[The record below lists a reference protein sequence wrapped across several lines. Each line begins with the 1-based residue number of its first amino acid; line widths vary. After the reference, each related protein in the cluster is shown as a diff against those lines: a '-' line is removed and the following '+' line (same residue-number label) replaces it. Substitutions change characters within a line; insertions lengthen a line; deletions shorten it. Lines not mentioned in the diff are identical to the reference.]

1 MRGLLMSEISPD
13 GGAVTGTAP
22 TASRTTGGRSA
33 TVSPA
38 QDGPLTAP
46 EPQVARA
53 RPDSGAASSMNQDI
67 TRALADVR
75 LARLAAEDCLG
86 PETST
91 VVTHD
96 VELAEWRLN
105 RLLERRQ
112 AALQAAG
119 QVTAPPC

>member
-1 MRGLLMSEISPD
+1 MSEISPD
-13 GGAVTGTAP
+13 GGAVTGAAP
-22 TASRTTGGRSA
+22 TASRETDGRSA

-38 QDGPLTAP
+38 EDGPLTAP

-53 RPDSGAASSMNQDI
+53 HPDGGAASSMNQNI
-67 TRALADVR
+67 TRALADLR
-75 LARLAAEDCLG
+75 LARLAAEDCMGL
-86 PETST
+86 ETST
-91 VVTHD
+91 AVTHD

-112 AALQAAG
+112 AAMQATG